1 MQRQE
6 FIVEL
11 GGIIGT
17 IHTYTRNPFM
27 VGYTRELKK
36 AIRQNDTDT
45 TKIVLDKVINWYND
59 EIDKIE
65 NDEYIFNKN
74 MHKKA
79 YDILLEYRQSLKS

>member
-27 VGYTRELKK
+27 VGYTTELKK
-36 AIRQNDTDT
+36 AIRHNDVDT
-45 TKIVLDKVINWYND
+45 TKIVLDKVIDWYSD
-59 EIDKIE
+59 EIEKINNDK
-65 NDEYIFNKN
+65 YVFNKN

-79 YDILLEYRQSLKS
+79 YGILLEYRQSLQS

>member
-6 FIVEL
+6 FIIEL

-27 VGYTRELKK
+27 VGYTKELKK
-36 AIRQNDTDT
+36 AIRLNDPET
-45 TKIVLDKVINWYND
+45 TRLVLDKVIEWYNE
-59 EIDKIE
+59 EIDKIT
-65 NDEYIFNKN
+65 NDEYVFNKQ

-79 YDILLEYRQSLKS
+79 YDILLEYRESLDS